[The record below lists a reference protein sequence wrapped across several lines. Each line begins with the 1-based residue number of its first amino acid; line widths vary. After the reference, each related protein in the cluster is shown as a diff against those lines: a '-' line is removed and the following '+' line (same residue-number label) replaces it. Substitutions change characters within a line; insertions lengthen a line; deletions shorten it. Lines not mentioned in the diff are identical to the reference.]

1 MITTELEWSALTEP
15 ERLARLRD
23 VEMDRD
29 NLRHFL
35 RGLVQG
41 ERLSEEAQARALE
54 NFSGRAA

>member
-1 MITTELEWSALTEP
+1 MLTTEQEWLALKEP

-54 NFSGRAA
+54 NFSDRAA

>member
-1 MITTELEWSALTEP
+1 MITTEQEWSALTDA

-41 ERLSEEAQARALE
+41 ERLTEEAQARALE
-54 NFSGRAA
+54 TFGDRAA